1 MEQTIFTFLGSILG
15 HGAAQVVGHVLLVA
29 AIVIAMAYFATKHL
43 SVVPKGMQNVM
54 ELYLQGVISMGRDVV
69 GEKYARK
76 YLPLVATIGL
86 FVFVSNVI
94 GIIPGFES
102 PTANINVTL
111 PLALLV
117 FFYYNYEGIKKNG
130 VVNYFKHFMGPVPA
144 LAPLMFPIEIVSHL
158 SRIISLAF
166 RLFGNIKGDDLFLWV
181 LLMLVP
187 WALVPV
193 VPLAMLAF
201 MAVLQTFIF
210 MILTYVYLAGAVLMD
225 EHEHHEKPEEE
236 IVEDIAKAIP

>member
-1 MEQTIFTFLGSILG
+1 MEHTISLLFG
-15 HGAAQVVGHVLLVA
+15 HGSLSVVLHLFLIAGLIVLVTTL
-29 AIVIAMAYFATKHL
+29 ATKNL

-54 ELYLQGVISMGRDVV
+54 EAYLGGVLSMGKDVV

-86 FVFVSNVI
+86 FVFFGNLL

-102 PTANINVTL
+102 PTANINITL
-111 PLALLV
+111 PLALIV
-117 FFYYNYEGIKKNG
+117 FFYYNYEGIKKQG

-144 LAPLMFPIEIVSHL
+144 LAPLMFPIEIVSHI
-158 SRIISLAF
+158 SRIISLSF

-181 LLMLVP
+181 LLMLTP
-187 WALVPV
+187 YILPLVP
-193 VPLAMLAF
+193 LGMLSF

-210 MILTYVYLAGAVLMD
+210 MILTFVYLAGAVVVE
-225 EHEHHEKPEEE
+225 EHDHGTHHEEE
-236 IVEDIAKAIP
+236 IAEDFAVAQP